1 VKNAISLVSAMLVL
15 ALAVNSHAAGWT
27 IGVKG
32 GVNMA
37 ELYGDN
43 APDGMSMRNGIAA
56 GAFAA
61 NQLNDRFGIR
71 GEVLYMEKGAEA
83 DFVIP
88 GDDHAHDSVVKLD
101 YVEIPVLFTGR
112 FPAGEKFAF
121 NLFAGPTLAF
131 ITTAEVEVVEHNE
144 TESLDD
150 VVESFEIG
158 ATFGGGIE
166 YALSSFS
173 LLADV
178 RYGIGTTTVV
188 QDVAGQAFDIKN
200 RGVGIMAGVAF
211 PLGQ

>member
-1 VKNAISLVSAMLVL
+1 MKTAICVL
-15 ALAVNSHAAGWT
+15 AAVFVLASTDAHAAPWN

-32 GVNMA
+32 GAGMY
-37 ELYGDN
+37 ELYGDDTG
-43 APDGMSMRNGIAA
+43 DGLDMRTGFIG
-56 GAFAA
+56 GAFAGT
-61 NQLNDRFGIR
+61 QLGERFGVR
-71 GEVLYMEKGAEA
+71 AEVLYVQKGAEG
-83 DFVIP
+83 DFVVP

-101 YVEIPVLFTGR
+101 YVEIPLLFTGR

-121 NLFAGPTLAF
+121 SIFAGPTLGF
-131 ITTAEVEVVEHNE
+131 NNKAEVEVISHNE

-150 VVESFEIG
+150 FVESFEIG

-166 YALSSFS
+166 YALPSFS

-188 QDVAGQAFDIKN
+188 QDVAGQSADVKN
-200 RGVGIMAGVAF
+200 RGVGFMAGVAF